1 MKKTVRR
8 RWLASVLTLVMAC
21 GLMTPSFGL
30 LDKTRFAADMGLAF
44 FAFRHWVYSP
54 YKTGAFQTGAPGRT
68 KAMIK
73 GGAALLFA
81 VNRIKRADTIA
92 HNSRSPLLH
101 KLVEPLDA
109 LQNEYTTLGQKMKG
123 GNFDPSQVDRVNG
136 HLNDIGAGASAAGAP
151 IKEKPEAIP
160 GTDKPDDVVYGGLSR
175 GVHPG

>member
-1 MKKTVRR
+1 MKTTVRR
-8 RWLASVLTLVMAC
+8 KGLAGLLTLVMAC
-21 GLMTPSFGL
+21 GIMSPSFGL

-44 FAFRHWVYSP
+44 FAFRHWVYTP
-54 YKTGAFQTGAPGRT
+54 YKSGAFQTGAQGRT

-81 VNRIKRADTIA
+81 VGRVKRADTIA
-92 HNSRSPLLH
+92 HNSKSPLLH

-123 GNFDPSQVDRVNG
+123 GQFDPAAVERTNG
-136 HLNDIGAGASAAGAP
+136 HLDTIGAGASAAGAA

-160 GTDKPDDVVYGGLSR
+160 GTE
-175 GVHPG
+175 